1 MLIVFVFVQTFEK
14 KIRTYVNSLGWK
26 TSLGIEEKIVYR
38 YGKTRED
45 DNNVWN
51 ATRAFCRRERNIRT
65 YTIILFIMIK

>member
-38 YGKTRED
+38 YSKTRED
-45 DNNVWN
+45 DNNVCGTPLVHFVDVN
-51 ATRAFCRRERNIRT
+51 ETSVPIQ
-65 YTIILFIMIK
+65 